1 MNVIRRAI
9 FTDLV
14 ENNNKFY
21 QIAEENSDAYLMWG
35 RVGSSGQRK
44 KVSLYY
50 AHEQFDKKLRDG
62 YKEIELLR
70 PSSTV
75 VTKASTQ
82 EERFIDYVYR
92 ASGQNISTYMSAGT
106 VDALS
111 QHQIDL
117 GRKQLAEMKRIGRN
131 LQHIGYYY
139 TLIPTNIGN
148 TKREADPAKE
158 TQRLNAIVSS
168 FDLAEEE
175 ERLNQL
181 EAAIATHNIQ
191 TSGTLEIPNAEIK
204 LVDAGQYINITQNI
218 LYMQQKYSA
227 SGKRMF
233 PKPNNI
239 YEVRIKGERE
249 GYSGNQ
255 IGNVNYMFHGSSASN
270 LLHILRSGLRKPAY
284 AANGWRLGPGIYFA
298 KDPLRAYQY
307 ARSFEHLDFLL
318 LCEVKLGKEFEERG
332 EKSYNTPPVGYNSVR
347 GTHSFSGID
356 EWTVYD
362 STQQTIRAVIEFKG

>member
-1 MNVIRRAI
+1 
-9 FTDLV
+9 
-14 ENNNKFY
+14 
-21 QIAEENSDAYLMWG
+21 
-35 RVGSSGQRK
+35 
-44 KVSLYY
+44 
-50 AHEQFDKKLRDG
+50 
-62 YKEIELLR
+62 
-70 PSSTV
+70 
-75 VTKASTQ
+75 
-82 EERFIDYVYR
+82 
-92 ASGQNISTYMSAGT
+92 MSAGT

-284 AANGWRLGPGIYFA
+284 AANGWRLGPGIYFT